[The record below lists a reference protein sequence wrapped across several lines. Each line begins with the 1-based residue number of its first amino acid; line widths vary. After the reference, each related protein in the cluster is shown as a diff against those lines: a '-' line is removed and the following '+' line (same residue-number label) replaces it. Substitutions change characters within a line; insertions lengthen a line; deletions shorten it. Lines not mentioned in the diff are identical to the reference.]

1 MVNTHSLQEKI
12 LMTNSDNTFGTFN
25 KITHI
30 AAQPYDGSTAL
41 TTFADVAAAKAH
53 FFTTDAITIFD
64 ETCTEL
70 QWAVINDAR
79 GDATSLKWT
88 MAFGTKGTDTAEA
101 DDWSAQHLTRKQA
114 KIDAPLKSY
123 AISGAVQDS
132 NGSSEGTWVVTVTAT
147 GHDFEVGDMITI
159 AGVQGMTN
167 LNLANIPVKSVATNT
182 FTVLPEEGFGS
193 SHTYTSGGTAVSADK
208 NQWANNPISITT
220 DSSHL
225 F

>member
-1 MVNTHSLQEKI
+1 
-12 LMTNSDNTFGTFN
+12 MTNSDNTFGTFN

-41 TTFADVAAAKAH
+41 TTFSSVDEAKAYY
-53 FFTTDAITIFD
+53 FTSDAITIFD

-70 QWAVINDAR
+70 QWEVINDSR

-88 MAFGTKGTDTAEA
+88 MSFGTKGTDTAEA

-114 KIDAPLKSY
+114 KIDAPLKGPFN
-123 AISGAVQDS
+123 ISGAAQDWDS
-132 NGSSEGTWVVTVTAT
+132 WVYTVTAT
-147 GHDFEVGDMITI
+147 GHNFTVGE
-159 AGVQGMTN
+159 GVDISGVGGMTD
-167 LNLANIPVKSVATNT
+167 LNDSWTVKSVATNS
-182 FTVLPEEGFGS
+182 FTILPKEYGTEQ
-193 SHTYTSGGTAVSADK
+193 TYTSGGTVKSADK
-208 NQWANNPISITT
+208 NQWSNNTSSITT

>member
-1 MVNTHSLQEKI
+1 
-12 LMTNSDNTFGTFN
+12 MTNPDNTFGTFN

-53 FFTTDAITIFD
+53 FFTADAITIFD

-70 QWAVINDAR
+70 QWEVINDAR

-88 MAFGTKGTDTAEA
+88 MTFGTKGTDTPEA
-101 DDWSAQHLTRKQA
+101 DDWAAQHLTRKQA
-114 KIDAPLKSY
+114 KIDAPLKSF
-123 AISGAVQDS
+123 AISGATQDD
-132 NGSSEGTWVVTVTAT
+132 NGSDSGTWVVTVTAT
-147 GHDFEVGDMITI
+147 GHTFQTGDPITI

-167 LNLANIPVKSVATNT
+167 LNGSYVVLSSASNT
-182 FTVLPEEGFGS
+182 LTVQGTSAFGA

-208 NQWANNPISITT
+208 NQWSNNTGSITT

>member
-1 MVNTHSLQEKI
+1 
-12 LMTNSDNTFGTFN
+12 MTNSDNTFGTFN

-41 TTFADVAAAKAH
+41 TTFSSVDEAKA
-53 FFTTDAITIFD
+53 FYFTTDAITIFD

-70 QWAVINDAR
+70 QWEVINDSR

-88 MAFGTKGTDTAEA
+88 MAFGTKGTDTPEA

-114 KIDAPLKSY
+114 KIDAPLKSF

-147 GHDFEVGDMITI
+147 GHNFQVGEFVTI
-159 AGVQGMTN
+159 AGVEGMTK
-167 LNLANIPVKSVATNT
+167 LNRAGLAVKSVATNT

-193 SHTYTSGGTAVSADK
+193 SHTYTSGGTAVSSEK
-208 NQWANNPISITT
+208 NQWSNNTSSITT
-220 DSSHL
+220 DSTHL

>member
-1 MVNTHSLQEKI
+1 
-12 LMTNSDNTFGTFN
+12 MTNSDNTFGTFN

-41 TTFADVAAAKAH
+41 TTFSNVDEAKA
-53 FFTTDAITIFD
+53 FYFTSDAITIFD
-64 ETCTEL
+64 ETCTQL

-88 MAFGTKGTDTAEA
+88 MAFGTKGTGTAEA

-114 KIDAPLKSY
+114 KIDAPLKSF
-123 AISGAVQDS
+123 AISGAVQANSGAAD
-132 NGSSEGTWVVTVTAT
+132 GTWIVTVTAT
-147 GHDFEVGDMITI
+147 GHNFLVGDSVKIT
-159 AGVQGMTN
+159 GVQGMTK
-167 LNLANIPVKSVATNT
+167 LNLAGMPVRTVASNE
-182 FTVLPEEGFGS
+182 FTVIPEEGFGA
-193 SHTYTSGGTAVSADK
+193 SHTYTSGGTVVSADK
-208 NQWANNPISITT
+208 NQWSNNTSAITT

>member
-1 MVNTHSLQEKI
+1 
-12 LMTNSDNTFGTFN
+12 MTNSDNTFGTFN

-41 TTFADVAAAKAH
+41 TTFSSVDDAKA
-53 FFTTDAITIFD
+53 FYFTADAITIFD

-70 QWAVINDAR
+70 QWEVINDSR

-88 MAFGTKGTDTAEA
+88 MAFGTKGTGTAEA

-114 KIDAPLKSY
+114 KIDAPLKSCS
-123 AISGAVQDS
+123 ISGASQHE
-132 NGSSEGTWVVTVTAT
+132 NGSADGTWVVTVTAT
-147 GHDFEVGDMITI
+147 GHNFTVGELVEIT
-159 AGVQGMTN
+159 GVEGMTK
-167 LNLANIPVKSVATNT
+167 LNRSLYVKSVDTNV
-182 FTVLPEEGFGS
+182 FTVLPDEGFGS
-193 SHTYTSGGTAVSADK
+193 DHTYTSGGTAKSADK
-208 NQWANNPISITT
+208 NQWSNNTSSITT

>member
-1 MVNTHSLQEKI
+1 
-12 LMTNSDNTFGTFN
+12 MTNSDNTFGTFN

-70 QWAVINDAR
+70 QWEVINDAR

-114 KIDAPLKSY
+114 KIDAPLKSFN
-123 AISGAVQDS
+123 ISGAAQDWDS
-132 NGSSEGTWVVTVTAT
+132 WVYTVTAT
-147 GHDFEVGDMITI
+147 GHNFTVGEQVEISSV
-159 AGVQGMTN
+159 GGMTD
-167 LNLANIPVKSVATNT
+167 LNSSFEVKSVATNT
-182 FTVLPEEGFGS
+182 FTVLPMEYGTEQ
-193 SHTYTSGGTAVSADK
+193 TYTSGGVAKSADK
-208 NQWANNPISITT
+208 NQWSNNTSTITT
-220 DSSHL
+220 STDHL

>member
-1 MVNTHSLQEKI
+1 
-12 LMTNSDNTFGTFN
+12 MTNSDNTFGTFN

-41 TTFADVAAAKAH
+41 TTFSSVDEAKA
-53 FFTTDAITIFD
+53 FYFTADALTIFD

-70 QWAVINDAR
+70 QWEVINDER
-79 GDATSLKWT
+79 GDKTKLKWT
-88 MAFGTKGTDTAEA
+88 MSFGTKGTGTAEA

-114 KIDAPLKSY
+114 LIDTPLKSF

-132 NGSSEGTWVVTVTAT
+132 NGASDGTWRVTVTAT
-147 GHDFEVGDMITI
+147 GHNFVKDESVDIS
-159 AGVQGMTN
+159 GVVGMTK
-167 LNLANIPVKSVATNT
+167 LNKNEWVVRGVDTNT
-182 FTVLPEEGFGS
+182 FWVLPDEGYGA
-193 SHTYTSGGTAVSADK
+193 SHTYTSGGTVKTHGK
-208 NQWANNPISITT
+208 NKWAKPVNSSITT